1 MTTTTYKTVFI
12 FLKTIHDFPILN
24 LKEEANGVLKAMKKY
39 RYDTPH
45 PTIDEFDAL
54 QLANMIEHAQRILRR
69 PCASTEARIYSIL
82 VDMEELFQS

>member
-1 MTTTTYKTVFI
+1 MTTNYRSIFI
-12 FLKTIHDFPILN
+12 FLKGIHDSGILN

-54 QLANMIEHAQRILRR
+54 QLAAMVEHAQRILRR

-82 VDMEELFQS
+82 VDMEELFQN